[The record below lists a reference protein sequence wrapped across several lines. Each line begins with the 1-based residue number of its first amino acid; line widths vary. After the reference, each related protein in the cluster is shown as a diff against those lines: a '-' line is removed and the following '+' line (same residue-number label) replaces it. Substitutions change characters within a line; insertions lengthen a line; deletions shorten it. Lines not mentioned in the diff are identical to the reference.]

1 MIRVLP
7 NVFNAAELRAVH
19 ELIAHVRFA
28 DGRATN
34 PDSGVKHNLQAPQE
48 DEANVR
54 IAQMTRDALFRH
66 PDLRIYARPRAMA
79 RATVVRYE
87 PGMDYGWHVDE
98 ALFASTPP
106 IRSDLSCTIFL
117 NPPED

>member
-7 NVFNAAELRAVH
+7 NVFNAAELRTVH
-19 ELIAHVRFA
+19 ELISHVRFA

-54 IAQMTRDALFRH
+54 IAQMTRVALFRH

-79 RATVVRYE
+79 RRRTGRRCRLHLPNAHPRDCNGSRSRRTSSQCSRS
-87 PGMDYGWHVDE
+87 
-98 ALFASTPP
+98 ASP
-106 IRSDLSCTIFL
+106 
-117 NPPED
+117 